1 MDTKTNQEA
10 ISMVGPATKTY
21 QLSYAFKQQLMQA
34 WRPKP
39 TLKCAI
45 TVYAIIGLIFFAIGI
60 SILVLNDN
68 ITELFYRYDDK
79 CPKIGET
86 CEFTFEVEQDIIAK
100 PVYFYYQLRGFYQNH
115 RRYIQSISYEQLRDG
130 VFKNSSEVSSCEPV
144 VYNRD
149 NFYNISATNKP
160 LDPDQPAFPCGL
172 VARSYFNDTF
182 QLIRMSNITNVFIND
197 TGIAWPDDI
206 SYKFKNANLD
216 YQWIDVTKERFIT
229 WIKISPFTDFR
240 KSWGVINEDLT
251 KGTYKVVIQNNWNA
265 TIFEG
270 QKWIIL
276 SQTNTFGGKNEFLA
290 YSYLVVGAISI
301 ILAIAFVFRK
311 IRRPKGVLDER
322 IKEFS

>member
-1 MDTKTNQEA
+1 MKSNNEA

-60 SILVLNDN
+60 SILVLNDQV
-68 ITELFYRYDDK
+68 IELFYRYDDK
-79 CPKIGET
+79 CLDIGKP
-86 CEFTFEVEQDIIAK
+86 CEITIDVDQDVVGK
-100 PVYFYYQLRGFYQNH
+100 PIYFYYQLRGFYQNH

-130 VFKNSSEVSSCEPV
+130 VFKNSTEISSCEPV
-144 VYNRD
+144 VKNRD
-149 NFYNISATNKP
+149 NFYNMSATNKP
-160 LDPDQPAFPCGL
+160 LDPDQPVFPCGL

-182 QLIRMSNITNVFIND
+182 KLARVSNNTELFIND
-197 TGIAWPDDI
+197 TGIAWPDDKT
-206 SYKFKNANLD
+206 YKFKNANLD
-216 YQWIDVTKERFIT
+216 FQWIDVTKERFIT
-229 WIKISPFTDFR
+229 WIKISPFPDFR
-240 KSWGVINEDLT
+240 KSWGVINEDMP
-251 KGTYKVVIQNNWNA
+251 KGSYKITIQNNWNA
-265 TIFEG
+265 TIFGG

-276 SQTNTFGGKNEFLA
+276 SQTNSFGGKNEFLA
-290 YSYLVVGAISI
+290 YSYLVIGAISI